1 MRIRPAFRRRAVAAE
16 DAGDEGSPEA
26 VGLRPLL
33 LRPLVLPSPP
43 GPGPGPGPGLRP
55 LLGGRAVEGPALHPV
70 AVEGSGPAGPVP
82 PAEAGLLA
90 GPELGPVDGEGHAAS
105 HPEEDEAEG
114 EPRRATE
121 ARGRHGRGGRVRRE
135 RGSGLG
141 FGLRGGGDALCGSR
155 EQGAVACRLSPVF
168 GLGAPHR
175 PVSVLEHSVL
185 RSMQTV
191 YYEMMVNLRSST
203 ANFWFGNRE

>member
-1 MRIRPAFRRRAVAAE
+1 M
-16 DAGDEGSPEA
+16 
-26 VGLRPLL
+26 
-33 LRPLVLPSPP
+33 
-43 GPGPGPGPGLRP
+43 
-55 LLGGRAVEGPALHPV
+55 
-70 AVEGSGPAGPVP
+70 P

-185 RSMQTV
+185 RSMQTM
-191 YYEMMVNLRSST
+191 YYEMMVNLGSST